1 RFAASGWPKTPKTPQ
16 WSWKWSSAKLKSLL
30 TGLPCSRSSFADAQA
45 LLKRVR
51 PGVAQSFDRGLDD
64 GVPPL
69 FDAEAIA
76 GDPAYFAGRQAVLSG
91 HCEHGGKVF
100 RRNRTEG
107 ASGTFPNDGVV

>member
-1 RFAASGWPKTPKTPQ
+1 DGIRD
-16 WSWKWSSAKLKSLL
+16 KLV
-30 TGLPCSRSSFADAQA
+30 TGVQTCALPISRSSFADAQA

-76 GDPAYFAGRQAVLSG
+76 GDPAYFAGRQAVLSRN
-91 HCEHGGKVF
+91 CEHGGKVF
-100 RRNRTEG
+100 RRNGNDG
-107 ASGTFPNDGVV
+107 ASAAFAKDGVFRWGRVVDRHG